1 MLGSVQGKCTAL
13 SDWEKGCLCET
24 TGGEKSSFFRLQ
36 IQQLH
41 RPRDLGSLA
50 VKVGSDEL
58 PESAEVRSAYCWSLV
73 LVQISDA

>member
-1 MLGSVQGKCTAL
+1 MYRVSAQHFLTGKKVVCV
-13 SDWEKGCLCET
+13 KQPVG
-24 TGGEKSSFFRLQ
+24 KSLLFFRLQ

-58 PESAEVRSAYCWSLV
+58 PESAEVRSAYCWSLL